1 MSRVNLKET
10 QRREEMI
17 NEQTFGDEREYLT
30 NKIGFFCRA
39 KRIGFYK
46 KTEFKKLFFEGLFFF
61 VFLKKRKCEN
71 LIYFKDK
78 YM

>member
-1 MSRVNLKET
+1 MR
-10 QRREEMI
+10 
-17 NEQTFGDEREYLT
+17 NEQTFGDVREKEREYLT
-30 NKIGFFCRA
+30 NK
-39 KRIGFYK
+39 IGFYK

>member
-1 MSRVNLKET
+1 MRNGKTLGAV
-10 QRREEMI
+10 R
-17 NEQTFGDEREYLT
+17 ERERERAYLT

-61 VFLKKRKCEN
+61 VFLKKQKCEN